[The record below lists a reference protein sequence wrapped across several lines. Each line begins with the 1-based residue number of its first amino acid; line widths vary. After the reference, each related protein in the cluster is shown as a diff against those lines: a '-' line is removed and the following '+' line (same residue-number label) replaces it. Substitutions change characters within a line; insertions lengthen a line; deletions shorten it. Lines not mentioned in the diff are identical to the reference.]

1 MKNLSMLKD
10 RKEYNLLI
18 EIEANLKKI
27 YGTKLQKIILYGS
40 YARNEQVP
48 GSDLDVMVLL
58 DLQEAEI
65 RKYSEA
71 VLDLAVDLTTRYG
84 IVVSIQESNID
95 FFYEWADTLP
105 FYSNVNKEGMELY
118 GR

>member
-58 DLQEAEI
+58 DLEEEEI
-65 RKYSEA
+65 REYSEA
-71 VLDLAVDLTTRYG
+71 VLDLAVNLTTRYG
-84 IVVSIQESNID
+84 LLFPYRKAILIFSMNGLIHCLFTV
-95 FFYEWADTLP
+95 
-105 FYSNVNKEGMELY
+105 M
-118 GR
+118 